1 MQHDA
6 DICIHDAINA
16 CELILEFTAG
26 YSLQQYQAD
35 LRTKAAVEREF
46 EIIGEALNRVH
57 KIDSHK
63 LESITDWRQIIQFR
77 NVIAHGY
84 DIVEDLRHPLIL
96 APNCVHLEKRKL
108 IHKIGSLYSYRPLEN
123 NRER

>member
-84 DIVEDLRHPLIL
+84 DIVEDRLVFESIREDLPLL
-96 APNCVHLEKRKL
+96 LSELKAL
-108 IHKIGSLYSYRPLEN
+108 IGRNGGDKA
-123 NRER
+123 